1 MTKGKEQA
9 AASPKVQ
16 AWSNVRFGAATLNH
30 FGYML
35 TESTYIWGHKA
46 VSWRTRHLV
55 GGLRKLH
62 KVEDC
67 WSTWRHTE
75 PKVCPNGEMWTSVDA
90 KPNKRPSVRSQL
102 DTDFANNPGLCRK
115 GRNSPRIT
123 SYKWQAHW
131 SGSCCHHYIAHCT
144 IVHTWSATTE
154 SRFQVQWL
162 PQTVNYLSDL
172 WGRGI
177 FLLNFPLNLPIC
189 VLQVRTNAHLGLICW
204 FRCST
209 SLRTQMPRLIQATIN
224 IMDASRA
231 LHNCIEYSSTRK
243 YARYVREL

>member
-46 VSWRTRHLV
+46 ASWRTRHLV

-90 KPNKRPSVRSQL
+90 KPNKRPSARSQL
-102 DTDFANNPGLCRK
+102 DTDFANNSGLCRK
-115 GRNSPRIT
+115 GRNSLRIT
-123 SYKWQAHW
+123 SNKWQAHW
-131 SGSCCHHYIAHCT
+131 SGSCHHHYIAHCT
-144 IVHTWSATTE
+144 IVHTWSATTWI
-154 SRFQVQWL
+154 SFSSPVAPANCQ
-162 PQTVNYLSDL
+162 LSV
-172 WGRGI
+172 W
-177 FLLNFPLNLPIC
+177 
-189 VLQVRTNAHLGLICW
+189 
-204 FRCST
+204 
-209 SLRTQMPRLIQATIN
+209 SLRERYFSFEL
-224 IMDASRA
+224 S
-231 LHNCIEYSSTRK
+231 IESSYLCLTS
-243 YARYVREL
+243 ED